1 MLRHSYLPTFPSQF
15 SRQLSCCW
23 CQTMSPLLTAIYGL
37 YYQLLPPY
45 YNWSVVIT
53 ISLLLIPSTHFIP
66 YTVCLCHFQT
76 NTVVIALHVIPLF
89 LCLWQ
94 QPFTCSVLFC
104 LCEELLYGCIISVCQ
119 PSLVTAVKRAIVYFI
134 PSFVIA
140 TLSLLHLH
148 CATSCLM

>member
-1 MLRHSYLPTFPSQF
+1 
-15 SRQLSCCW
+15 
-23 CQTMSPLLTAIYGL
+23 MSPLLTAIYGL

-134 PSFVIA
+134 PSFVA